1 MAVSRG
7 ARTAWIVVGS
17 IFTVVTLGFGTVQ
30 AVSALA
36 HEERTRTT
44 TIRQPVRAVVV
55 VAAGS
60 VRVIGTDEESVTIT
74 ETISDGLQRPS
85 RSTEI
90 NQGVLYLRGTCPGF
104 PETFCRDD
112 FVLRVPRSASLTID
126 ADGIRVAGVRGGLRL
141 TSDGGDI
148 DVRGA
153 TGELW
158 LRSHGGSIDARNLG
172 VLSVDAQSDGGNTTL
187 AFRSPPRLV
196 DAGSSGGHIHLV
208 LPEDSV
214 SYRVDASAQGGS
226 TDTSIRT
233 DPESRNEIHA
243 ASDGGGIV
251 IRYPRG

>member
-1 MAVSRG
+1 M
-7 ARTAWIVVGS
+7 
-17 IFTVVTLGFGTVQ
+17 
-30 AVSALA
+30 
-36 HEERTRTT
+36 
-44 TIRQPVRAVVV
+44 
-55 VAAGS
+55 
-60 VRVIGTDEESVTIT
+60 
-74 ETISDGLQRPS
+74 
-85 RSTEI
+85 
-90 NQGVLYLRGTCPGF
+90 RGTCGGF
-104 PETFCRDD
+104 PATFCGDD
-112 FVLRVPRSASLTID
+112 FVIRVPRSTSVWVRAEAIH
-126 ADGIRVAGVRGGLRL
+126 VAGVNGGAEL

-196 DAGSSGGHIHLV
+196 DAGSSGGSILMV

-251 IRYPRG
+251 IRYRRG